1 MIGKGRDLDAM
12 ERIDWVRDLIAARFQ
27 EPLVQADVAEA
38 AGMAPAAFCRF
49 FRRQTGRTF
58 TRYVQ
63 ELRLSEAS
71 QLLSH
76 TTLPITI
83 VAAQVGFGNLAH
95 FNRCFKSQE
104 GMTPT
109 QWRQRFSK
117 PAVVADSV

>member
-1 MIGKGRDLDAM
+1 
-12 ERIDWVRDLIAARFQ
+12 
-27 EPLVQADVAEA
+27 
-38 AGMAPAAFCRF
+38 MAPAAFCRF

-95 FNRCFKSQE
+95 FNRCFKSQK